1 MVNLRNSLIRPSRRT
16 VLKGLGAGVAASTLG
31 APMVARAQSKGTIKI
46 GFVTP
51 ATGPLAPFGETDG
64 WTVDKVQE
72 AAGRGTRDLRRE
84 AMTSR
89 SWFVTDSPTRTARR
103 KSPAT

>member
-1 MVNLRNSLIRPSRRT
+1 MVNLQNSLIRPSRRT

-31 APMVARAQSKGTIKI
+31 APMVARAQSKGTIKV

-64 WTVDKVQE
+64 WTIDKVQQLLAKGLE
-72 AAGRGTRDLRRE
+72 TSAGKL
-84 AMTSR
+84 
-89 SWFVTDSPTRTARR
+89 
-103 KSPAT
+103 